1 MSNITL
7 YDTTLRDG
15 AQGEGIHFSLAD
27 KLRIAQRLDAFGMH
41 YIEGGWPGS
50 NPKDAEFFARAR
62 SRKRAAS
69 VLTCFGMTRRPRIAC
84 DDDPQ
89 LAALVEAGCEVACI
103 VGKTWTLHVH
113 EALRVPLEEN
123 VAMVAE
129 SVEWLRQRGLSRV
142 RPLLG
147 GIDAWRARG
156 YPLEA
161 VRVDEADRIRL
172 PEAVETR

>member
-1 MSNITL
+1 MHSERFCRARPVPRTNLWKRDMARTVDL

-15 AQGEGIHFSLAD
+15 TQRAGISLSVDD
-27 KLRIAQRLDAFGMH
+27 KLKVLTRLDRLGVP
-41 YIEGGWPGS
+41 YVEGGWPGT

-62 SRKRAAS
+62 SRKREAS

-129 SVEWLRQRGLSRV
+129 SIE
-142 RPLLG
+142 
-147 GIDAWRARG
+147 
-156 YPLEA
+156 
-161 VRVDEADRIRL
+161 
-172 PEAVETR
+172 